1 MDMSLTNPLCALLA
15 FAHYFRECRQYDY
28 NSDRFFVQ
36 DGRGGRATCDLRKLA
51 YRYRRI
57 REVFGQ
63 RREGAMSPEVL
74 AELKEC
80 YAATDKFTAGWL
92 TLARTLLNK
101 VSLIPGAVSVVVS
114 ACQLTPTLAKTMIY
128 QLDEFVPAENIYAGS
143 QIGKV
148 RQSLGTEHL
157 GYCLR
162 ALAYER

>member
-1 MDMSLTNPLCALLA
+1 
-15 FAHYFRECRQYDY
+15 
-28 NSDRFFVQ
+28 
-36 DGRGGRATCDLRKLA
+36 LRKLA

-57 REVFGQ
+57 REVFAQ

-92 TLARTLLNK
+92 TLARTLLYK

-128 QLDEFVPAENIYAGS
+128 QLDDFVPADNVYSGS

-148 RQSLGTEHL
+148 RRSPATARFCLLGCVPATD
-157 GYCLR
+157 G
-162 ALAYER
+162 

>member
-1 MDMSLTNPLCALLA
+1 MLHCLRLSPLRRA
-15 FAHYFRECRQYDY
+15 CRQYDF

-57 REVFGQ
+57 REVFAQ

-92 TLARTLLNK
+92 TLARTLLYK

-128 QLDEFVPAENIYAGS
+128 QLDDYVPAENVYSGS

-148 RQSLGTEHL
+148 RRSPATARFCLLGCVPATD
-157 GYCLR
+157 G
-162 ALAYER
+162 